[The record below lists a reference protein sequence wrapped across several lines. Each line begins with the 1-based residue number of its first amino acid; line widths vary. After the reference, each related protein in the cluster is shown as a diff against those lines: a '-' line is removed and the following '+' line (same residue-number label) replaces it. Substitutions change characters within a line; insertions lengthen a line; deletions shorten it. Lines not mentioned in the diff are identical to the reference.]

1 MIELKNVTK
10 KFGKQEAVHNLSM
23 KVEEGTLTM
32 FIGPSG
38 CGKTTTLKMINRL
51 IEPDHGDILI
61 DGKSIYQSDP
71 VSLRRKIG
79 YVIQEVGLFPHY
91 TVYDNIALVP
101 RLLHWEENAIKDR
114 VHELLDLVTL
124 NSSYA
129 QKFPLQLSGGEQ
141 QRVGLA
147 RALAADP
154 DILLMDEPFGAID
167 PINRLKLHDSFL
179 EIQETIHKTIIFVTH
194 DINEAIK
201 LGDRIAIM
209 NEGHLI
215 QYDDVSEILQNPKN
229 EFVENLLGTD
239 RNLKALTLEKTKDFL
254 EKDNFLTVSPQENP
268 ELVKKKMINHREK
281 YSFIVDG
288 NGMLVGRYTLE
299 SSRTTGKN
307 ELKCDHE
314 PDFVD
319 RNTNLIEALSK
330 MLETG
335 ERHLPVVNIKGK
347 LVGLINLT
355 NIFAH
360 VEAEDK
366 KANV

>member
-1 MIELKNVTK
+1 MIELNNVTK
-10 KFGKQEAVHNLSM
+10 KFGKQEAVHNLSL
-23 KVEEGTLTM
+23 KVEKGSLTM

-51 IEPDHGDILI
+51 IEPDQGDILI
-61 DGKSIYQSDP
+61 DGQSIYQIDP

-101 RLLHWEENAIKDR
+101 RLLHWEENVIKDR
-114 VHELLDLVTL
+114 VYELLDLVTL
-124 NSSYA
+124 DSSYA
-129 QKFPLQLSGGEQ
+129 QKYPLQLSGGEQ

-179 EIQETIHKTIIFVTH
+179 EIQETIRKTIIFVTH

-209 NEGHLI
+209 NQGHLV
-215 QYDDVSEILQNPKN
+215 QYDEVTTILQNPKN
-229 EFVENLLGTD
+229 EFVENLLGHD

-254 EKDNFLTVSPQENP
+254 EKDNFLTVSPEENRD
-268 ELVKKKMINHREK
+268 LVKKKMIDHQKK
-281 YSFIVDG
+281 YSFIVDEHG
-288 NGMLVGRYTLE
+288 RLVGRYTLE
-299 SSRTTGKN
+299 ASRATGKN
-307 ELKCDHE
+307 ELKYDHN
-314 PDFVD
+314 PVVMD
-319 RNTNLIEALSK
+319 RNNNLIEALSK

-335 ERHLPVVNIKGK
+335 EKQLPVTSSKGR
-347 LVGLINLT
+347 LVGLISLT
-355 NIFAH
+355 NIFAQI
-360 VEAEDK
+360 EAKEK
-366 KANV
+366 KAN